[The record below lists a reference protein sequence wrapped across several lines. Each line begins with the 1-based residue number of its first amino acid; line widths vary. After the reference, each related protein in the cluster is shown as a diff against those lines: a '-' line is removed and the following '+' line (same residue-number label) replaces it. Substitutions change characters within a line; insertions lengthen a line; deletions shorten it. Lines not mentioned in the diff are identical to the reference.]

1 MAGGI
6 ETRRLTQD
14 DTTLATQL
22 FALMAEVFEEGPRA
36 ELGTAYVDSLLRRPD
51 FWAVAAFVD
60 GELAGGLTAH
70 TLPMT
75 RSESFEIFI
84 YDLAVRADR
93 QRRGVGRRLVRALR
107 DMAAA
112 EGIHDVFVPAD
123 DEDAHALAFYRALGA
138 DGAPVTIFVFPRNT
152 SD

>member
-36 ELGTAYVDSLLRRPD
+36 ALGTAYVDSLLRRPD
-51 FWAVAAFVD
+51 FWAVAAFID

-75 RSESFEIFI
+75 RGECPCRSPSPWSS
-84 YDLAVRADR
+84 
-93 QRRGVGRRLVRALR
+93 
-107 DMAAA
+107 
-112 EGIHDVFVPAD
+112 HDN
-123 DEDAHALAFYRALGA
+123 LSTG
-138 DGAPVTIFVFPRNT
+138 
-152 SD
+152 